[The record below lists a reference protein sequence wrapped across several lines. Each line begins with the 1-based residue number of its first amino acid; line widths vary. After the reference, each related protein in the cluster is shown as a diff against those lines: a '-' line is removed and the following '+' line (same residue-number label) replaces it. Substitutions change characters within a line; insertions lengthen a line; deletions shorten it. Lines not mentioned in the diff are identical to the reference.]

1 MAQDIV
7 GSKMPANNGY
17 GQNGFQGASSD
28 SPGSVR
34 TNSKMGAE
42 LFPADVN
49 SAYAKAGLS
58 QRGPGRA
65 RRSTAERGAPKHT
78 QLPAP
83 QTREVDASPLPPAFG
98 HRPEDTSR
106 SMPPAKVPAK
116 LGTSASEPVRKPS

>member
-1 MAQDIV
+1 MQDIV

-17 GQNGFQGASSD
+17 GQNGYTGASSD

-49 SAYAKAGLS
+49 AAYAKAGLS
-58 QRGPGRA
+58 QRPTRA
-65 RRSTAERGAPKHT
+65 RKSTSERGAAKHT

-83 QTREVDASPLPPAFG
+83 QTRDVDASPIEPAFG